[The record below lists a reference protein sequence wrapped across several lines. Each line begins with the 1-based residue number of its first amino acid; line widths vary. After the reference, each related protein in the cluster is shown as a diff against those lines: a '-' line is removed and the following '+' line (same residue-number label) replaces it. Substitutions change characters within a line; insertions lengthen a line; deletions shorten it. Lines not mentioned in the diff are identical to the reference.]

1 MRTKLD
7 VWNFKNYLH
16 ILQPGMLIRDSES
29 YKYSIMQTK
38 KKPKNIVQGQVNY
51 QVEYI
56 KLLNKYSGLQDRYMA
71 FLERELAELK
81 ASENYSIDL
90 DMLDNSVN

>member
-1 MRTKLD
+1 M
-7 VWNFKNYLH
+7 FEFQNYSH
-16 ILQPGMLIRDSES
+16 ILQPGILIRDSES
-29 YKYSIMQTK
+29 YKYSIMQPK
-38 KKPKNIVQGQVNY
+38 KKAKNIEQGPVNY